1 MAEDL
6 GEKSEDATPKKRMD
20 ARNRGQV
27 AKSTDLTAV
36 VLLTTAMV
44 VLAVA
49 LVKLMEHG
57 GSMLRASLEGDHLSS
72 ATDARDVGR
81 LLAAVSHETIWVMAP
96 VLGTIMLAGAIG
108 HLVQIG
114 PLFAPKAIEP
124 SFSKISPIAGFKR
137 LLGLQS
143 LVKAGLDI
151 VKVFA
156 VLLVAVT
163 AIWQYEEKIA
173 VLSEFPLLAGLVE
186 TSWMIADVTLRLLA
200 VLLIIGIA
208 DMIWQKIKHS
218 KDLRMSKQ
226 EVRDE
231 MKNLDGDP
239 EMKRRRMKMAQQIA
253 MQRVGSSVPTADV
266 IVTNPE
272 HYSIAIRYD
281 QDTMIA
287 PVVVAK
293 GVDALAMRIRQIAR
307 QHDIPIVERPP
318 LARGLYR
325 DVEVG
330 GAIPPDFYTAVAEV
344 LAYVFQLEGQT
355 VAA

>member
-6 GEKSEDATPKKRMD
+6 GEKTEDATARKRQD
-20 ARNRGQV
+20 SRSRGQV
-27 AKSTDLTAV
+27 AKSTDLSAV
-36 VLLTTAMV
+36 VLLAAAMV
-44 VLAVA
+44 TLFVA
-49 LVKLMEHG
+49 MAMLMERG
-57 GSMLRASLEGDHLSS
+57 GAMLRASLEGDHLSAS
-72 ATDARDVGR
+72 TEVGDVTR
-81 LLAAVSHETIWVMAP
+81 LLAGMSREAILVVAP
-96 VLGTIMLAGAIG
+96 ILGVIMLAGTIG

-124 SFSKISPIAGFKR
+124 SLSKINPLSGLKR
-137 LLGLQS
+137 LFSLTS
-143 LVKAGLDI
+143 LVKAGLDL
-151 VKVFA
+151 VKVTA
-156 VLLVAVT
+156 VVLVAVT

-186 TSWMIADVTLRLLA
+186 TSWIIADVTLRLLA

-208 DMIWQKIKHS
+208 DLVWQKIKYS

-226 EVRDE
+226 EVRNE
-231 MKNLDGDP
+231 MKNADGDP
-239 EMKRRRMKMAQQIA
+239 QVKQRRMKMAQQIA
-253 MQRVGSSVPTADV
+253 MQRIGSSVPSADV

-281 QDTMIA
+281 QDTMVA